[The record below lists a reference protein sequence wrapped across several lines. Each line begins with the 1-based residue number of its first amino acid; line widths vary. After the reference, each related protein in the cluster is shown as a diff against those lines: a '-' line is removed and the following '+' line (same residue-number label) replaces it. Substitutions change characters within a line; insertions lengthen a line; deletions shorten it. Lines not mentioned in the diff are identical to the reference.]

1 MVEQGRRRM
10 SGVRCSCIHAK
21 YMMKNGRPWAR
32 ERQQSEQEEEE
43 EEEEEERGQRKT
55 RTSRRFEKANK

>member
-21 YMMKNGRPWAR
+21 YVMKNGRPWAR
-32 ERQQSEQEEEE
+32 ERQQSEQEQKEQ
-43 EEEEEERGQRKT
+43 EEERDEEGPTQNK
-55 RTSRRFEKANK
+55 EKPTI